1 MPASSGRKDDSNGL
15 EAGEEGEEGSGR
27 KEGEGEAEAE
37 ARLGWW
43 QTATATVETTAE
55 KTHLK
60 SDVIVVVSRACSKE
74 KLCYISDFF
83 FNLPVRFRR
92 RTDRASVPD

>member
-15 EAGEEGEEGSGR
+15 EVGEEGEEGSGR
-27 KEGEGEAEAE
+27 KEGEAEAE

-60 SDVIVVVSRACSKE
+60 SDVIVVVSRTCSEE
-74 KLCYISDFF
+74 KLSYISDFF
-83 FNLPVRFRR
+83 FNLPVLFRR
-92 RTDRASVPD
+92 RTNRASVPD